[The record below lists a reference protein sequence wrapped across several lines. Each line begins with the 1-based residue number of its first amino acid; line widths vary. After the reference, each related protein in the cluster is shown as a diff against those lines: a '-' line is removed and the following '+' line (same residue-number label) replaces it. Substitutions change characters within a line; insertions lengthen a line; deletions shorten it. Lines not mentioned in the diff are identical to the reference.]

1 MTDSFKELE
10 TRIGH
15 TFKTPGLLETA
26 LTHSST
32 GADNNYERLEFL
44 GDRVLG
50 LVIAELLYA
59 RFPQEKE
66 GDLARRLAA
75 LVQGSFLAKRSLDLE
90 LGQYI
95 AFSEGEAHAGGAENE
110 HILADVFE
118 SLIGALYL
126 DAGFD
131 KCQALI
137 HDLWEDN
144 LEVMKEPPLHPKT
157 RIQEWAQGLGLALPV
172 YEIVDQTGPDHAP
185 IFKVAINVT
194 GHDTMFAEGK
204 SRQIA
209 EKEAARIFLNMLKD
223 KGAI

>member
-1 MTDSFKELE
+1 MAETLQQLE
-10 TRIGH
+10 NRIGH
-15 TFKTPGLLETA
+15 TFTDKTLLKTA

-32 GADNNYERLEFL
+32 GADANYERLEFL

-59 RFPQEKE
+59 RFPNEKE

-75 LVQGSFLAKRSLDLE
+75 LVQGTFLAKRSIELE
-90 LGQYI
+90 LGQHI
-95 AFSEGEAHAGGAENE
+95 LFSEGEAQAGGAENE

-126 DAGFD
+126 DAGFE
-131 KCQALI
+131 KCQSLI
-137 HDLWEDN
+137 HTLWENN

-157 RIQEWAQGLGLALPV
+157 RIQEWAQSLGLALPS
-172 YEIVDQTGPDHAP
+172 YEIVEQTGPDHAP
-185 IFKVAINVT
+185 IFKVVVNVN
-194 GHDTMFAEGK
+194 GYEGAEAEGR

-209 EKEAARIFLNMLKD
+209 EKEAAREFLK
-223 KGAI
+223 KHGVIKS